1 MNTQHR
7 TTATPAD
14 YHGFTIEVTAKLHA
28 ISAQVY
34 AACKLLE
41 NEEETESLIHVWR
54 LLRTAALQIDGLTDQ
69 VDRSGFT
76 YTAKAEGGEA

>member
-1 MNTQHR
+1 MNARHK
-7 TTATPAD
+7 TTAAPAD
-14 YHGFTIEVTAKLHA
+14 YHGFTIDVTAKLHA

-34 AACKLLE
+34 AACQLLE
-41 NEEETESLIHVWR
+41 NEEETEPLIHVWR
-54 LLRTAALQIDGLTDQ
+54 LLRTAAVQIEGLTDQ